1 MHLTTRGMAESCIPL
16 ASLGIA
22 ATLCGTI
29 VAAGNAVSGMYNA
42 YRDRCERRRAHRDLV
57 EAVRTRPLYRKKR
70 HKRRHRRHRDST
82 GSAAEPAPP
91 NEPSSRDQVE

>member
-1 MHLTTRGMAESCIPL
+1 MHLTIRGMAESCIPL

-42 YRDRCERRRAHRDLV
+42 YRDRSERRRAHRDLV
-57 EAVRTRPLYRKKR
+57 EAVRTRPLYRKKK
-70 HKRRHRRHRDST
+70 HKRHRRRHRDST
-82 GSAAEPAPP
+82 AEPDPP